1 MRNRAIVLALIV
13 VSIINAGGWIFA
25 NQVDENAVQGVQLAH
40 ELETMGLCVN
50 ALNSLERGDVE
61 TATRLLEHRL
71 ASSLSVADR
80 VAASGITIDQ
90 AIPNLK
96 ESARRAHDYVE
107 RHEIAPGAR
116 QEARKLVEHLD
127 AM

>member
-1 MRNRAIVLALIV
+1 MRNRLIVLAVIV
-13 VSIINAGGWIFA
+13 AITVGAGSWILA
-25 NQVDENAVQGVQLAH
+25 DQADDDAAQGLLLAH

-61 TATRLLEHRL
+61 KATRLLEQRL
-71 ASSLSVADR
+71 
-80 VAASGITIDQ
+80 AASGVTIDQ

-96 ESARRAHDYVE
+96 ENARRAHDYVE

-116 QEARKLVEHLD
+116 QEAGKLVEHLD